1 MELKGIPM
9 KKLTIASLLLAAIG
23 TSAMMPVSAEV
34 SDNATQI
41 IAAAFK
47 NADASTF
54 ATALQSAIEA
64 NPELAEE
71 LLAAAIQAVGSDSA
85 SVPALLQAAVDGG
98 LTSDSVTGVAVAN
111 NVDAGIASQ
120 ATAAG
125 NTAGTT
131 GGNTAGTT
139 GGVTNGNFGGNTG
152 GTAGGGG
159 GGGAGG
165 ISEGNGL

>member
-41 IAAAFK
+41 IAAAFQ

-54 ATALQSAIEA
+54 AAALQSAIEA

-85 SVPALLQAAVDGG
+85 SVPALLQAAVNGG
-98 LTSDSVTGVAVAN
+98 LTSDSVTGIAVAN

-125 NTAGTT
+125 NTAG
-131 GGNTAGTT
+131 GNTAGTT
-139 GGVTNGNFGGNTG
+139 GGVTNGNTGGNTG

>member
-1 MELKGIPM
+1 M

-41 IAAAFK
+41 IAAAFQ

-54 ATALQSAIEA
+54 AAALQSAIEA

-85 SVPALLQAAVDGG
+85 SVPALLQAAVNGG
-98 LTSDSVTGVAVAN
+98 LTSDSVTGIAVAN

-125 NTAGTT
+125 NTAG
-131 GGNTAGTT
+131 GNTAGTT
-139 GGVTNGNFGGNTG
+139 GGVTNGNTGGNTG

>member
-1 MELKGIPM
+1 M

-41 IAAAFK
+41 IATAFQ

-54 ATALQSAIEA
+54 AAALQSAIEA

-85 SVPALLQAAVDGG
+85 SVPALLQAAVNGG
-98 LTSDSVTGVAVAN
+98 LTSDSVTGIAVAN

-120 ATAAG
+120 STAAG
-125 NTAGTT
+125 NTNT